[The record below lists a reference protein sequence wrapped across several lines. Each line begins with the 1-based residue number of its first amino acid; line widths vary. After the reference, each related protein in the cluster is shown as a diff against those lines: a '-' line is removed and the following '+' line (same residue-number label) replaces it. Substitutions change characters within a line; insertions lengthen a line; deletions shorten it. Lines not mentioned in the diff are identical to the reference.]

1 MFIYSERP
9 PAVKVSKEGN
19 LSSILKQKTFAA
31 FDGVRNPKPLGEL
44 CRDLLSE
51 QKKAWPDLTRG
62 YESFNGH
69 KHREICCGG
78 FSVRV
83 QHNPG
88 RIKSSTA
95 DVSQENAGK
104 QRCFLCL
111 DHLPQEQKGILYRD
125 EYLILCNPAP
135 ILTAHLT
142 VSHVVHRRQSFTEHV
157 ETFLQLMADFGS
169 GWVVLYNGPKCGASA
184 PDHLHFQAAPSGQ
197 MPVEIDI
204 REQKRLSLTKQMEGV
219 LFFRVEGLG
228 REVVILE
235 GEDPATVA
243 AGFNGFLEGLKKS
256 FRVDDEPMMNIV
268 GIYEDR
274 KYRLAIFPRR
284 KHRPDAFFREGND
297 RVVVSPGVIDMAGI
311 LVTPVERDFE
321 RVDAAAVEGIYKEV
335 SLEGEVVEK
344 AIRPLGKAQRA

>member
-95 DVSQENAGK
+95 DVSQESAGK

-142 VSHVVHRRQSFTEHV
+142 VSHVVHRRQSFTENV

-197 MPVEIDI
+197 MPIEKDI
-204 REQKRLSLTKQMEGV
+204 REQKGFVLKKQAEGI
-219 LFFRVEGLG
+219 LFYRVEGSG
-228 REVVILE
+228 REVVVIE
-235 GEDPATVA
+235 GEDPVA
-243 AGFNGFLEGLKKS
+243 VVSGLNDFLQVCKKTLS
-256 FRVDDEPMMNIV
+256 LDDEPMINVV
-268 GIYEDR
+268 GLHEGG
-274 KYRLAIFPRR
+274 KYRVVIFPRR
-284 KHRPDAFFREGND
+284 KHRPDGFFKKGND
-297 RVVVSPGVIDMAGI
+297 RVVVSPGVIDMAGV
-311 LVTPVERDFE
+311 LVTPVERDFD
-321 RVDAAAVEGIYKEV
+321 RLDASVVEGIYKEV
-335 SLEGEVVEK
+335 SWEGEGVEM
-344 AIRPLGKAQRA
+344 ALRSLGKAQRA